1 MAAKTRERMEA
12 AARRIRFGGCL
23 QLPTVRLMASAI
35 ENLEPGAVLRLG
47 LAANTLPEWR
57 VGGQTLSTA
66 QAIRQGSY
74 RAARIERPVHGVEA
88 MKTYL
93 DCWTEVATALFSQ
106 ALAGEPELVESLP
119 KPIGAGAFG
128 FAATI
133 AGDEEGRF
141 AVVLDPAIL
150 ESPLVGEGVDQ
161 KAGWGEILR
170 EVADAAAGEL
180 LAKTGKKCRVEK
192 FEETAGESKVSRAFQ
207 LKAGERVLDD
217 SGAGRGARSQGGA
230 ACRAARRSLPR
241 SAPPPVGLSA
251 GIDLLLDV
259 ELEAA
264 LRFGCREM
272 PLGEILDLGP
282 GDVVQLDRNVADP
295 VDLIVGD
302 KIVARGEVVLV
313 NGNFGLRVTEV
324 AAPRKRLESIRCLF

>member
-1 MAAKTRERMEA
+1 MK
-12 AARRIRFGGCL
+12 
-23 QLPTVRLMASAI
+23 SY
-35 ENLEPGAVLRLG
+35 LE
-47 LAANTLPEWR
+47 
-57 VGGQTLSTA
+57 
-66 QAIRQGSY
+66 
-74 RAARIERPVHGVEA
+74 
-88 MKTYL
+88 
-93 DCWTEVATALFSQ
+93 CWTEAATALFSQ

-119 KPIGAGAFG
+119 KPLAAGAFG
-128 FAATI
+128 FAATL

-141 AVVLDPAIL
+141 SVVLDPAIL

-161 KAGWGEILR
+161 KAGWGELLR

-192 FEETAGESKVSRAFQ
+192 FEEIAGESKVSRAFQ
-207 LKAGERVLDD
+207 LNSGERVFDD
-217 SGAGRGARSQGGA
+217 SGARRGARSQAGGPA
-230 ACRAARRSLPR
+230 RRAIRRCLRRRRRRRSLSP
-241 SAPPPVGLSA
+241 
-251 GIDLLLDV
+251 GIDLLMDV
-259 ELEAA
+259 ELEVS
-264 LRFGCREM
+264 LRFGCKEL

-324 AAPRKRLESIRCLF
+324 ASPRKRLESIRCLF